1 MSNND
6 PKRESELDDF
16 RRALTQQGL
25 TQAPSAPEPSG
36 LDRFKAVLGDVASRS
51 TEWVSGQVHTGLQD
65 LVSRVL
71 LGETV
76 SEPLD
81 KDKHAEHARDQELE
95 RDKGGMDR

>member
-16 RRALTQQGL
+16 RRALTQQGF
-25 TQAPSAPEPSG
+25 TQAPTAPEPST
-36 LDRFKAVLGDVASRS
+36 LDRFRAALGDVAGRS
-51 TEWVSGQVHTGLQD
+51 TEWVSGQVHAGLQD

-81 KDKHAEHARDQELE
+81 KDKHAEQAREQAQE
-95 RDKGGMDR
+95 RDKGIDR